1 MAGLGEDANGDGKID
16 SDDDQFK
23 ADKQLDIENLKTE
36 IKNLEQ
42 GDGSQGSQASVI
54 TSQLASIGGGGATAS
69 FTNDPILSEN
79 KRQSNLLEQ
88 LVKLQGGTTEGGGN
102 LFTPEL

>member
-1 MAGLGEDANGDGKID
+1 MLDGKD
-16 SDDDQFK
+16 VDD
-23 ADKQLDIENLKTE
+23 ADPPAA
-36 IKNLEQ
+36 
-42 GDGSQGSQASVI
+42 QASVI

-88 LVKLQGGTTEGGGN
+88 LVKLQGGTTEGGGD
-102 LFTPEL
+102 LVTPEL